1 MRGIDYLTSRS
12 DIDAHNI
19 GSSGC
24 SGGGT
29 VSAYLTALD
38 SRVKAGVVMLS
49 DQLLV
54 GKTFVGM
61 RTEDMIAAV
70 QWLAARKDVDA
81 AKISADADGAS
92 GVVLLHAD

>member
-1 MRGIDYLTSRS
+1 
-12 DIDAHNI
+12 
-19 GSSGC
+19 
-24 SGGGT
+24 
-29 VSAYLTALD
+29 
-38 SRVKAGVVMLS
+38 MLS
-49 DQLLV
+49 GQLLV